1 MTLIADF
8 FPKIRTPEN
17 VARHMSKSPV
27 SKDPLTDNM
36 VKGFKHCYDQGTSTV
51 TIFTDHLEGN

>member
-17 VARHMSKSPV
+17 LARYMSKRPI
-27 SKDPLTDNM
+27 SKDPLTGNT
-36 VKGFKHCYDQGTSTV
+36 VNGFKHCYDLANSTL